1 MFTLPQGITRATA
14 ALSAAAL
21 VTAAFASN
29 AVAPAQAAP
38 LDTTSAT
45 LNYLNNFDG
54 FYKVPKTIPGTPGRV
69 VKSQDFR
76 SFFYPTESSATKYPI
91 RGKRVMYTTTLSN
104 GKVYITTGALME
116 PTSPWAG
123 KGERP
128 ILVYGT
134 STSGQGKQCAFSK
147 TPGGFLAVTSG
158 LDPRQGQQNKFL
170 SLVTNYEN
178 LNVMKL
184 LGKGLTVFVIDYNG
198 MAADNSIQSYG
209 NNVEA
214 GRAMLD
220 GARAVRELKGLNKNV
235 PVGIWGFSQGGS
247 ASYVGAALQPSYA
260 PDVNLK
266 VSYVGAP
273 PIDLLGTLKSIEGGA
288 LSGLLGYGINGYAGT
303 YPGVKQ
309 AVDEN
314 VNAKGRKNLAK
325 IGNSCVAD
333 TLMGYAY
340 QDTAKW
346 TKDGKPLVAFLN
358 KYPEVLKIFQDQ
370 LNASTKTPKARV
382 VLYANR
388 SDAVIPYDT
397 VKTGVNTWCKAGAKV
412 HFHTINYTAA
422 GVAPLFTHM
431 LPNFLIFDQMLDE
444 VIGIFSGNP
453 QSAGCVSSN
462 LDFPLK

>member
-76 SFFYPTESSATKYPI
+76 SFFYPTESPATKYPI

-288 LSGLLGYGINGYAGT
+288 LSGLLGYGVNGFAGS
-303 YPGVKQ
+303 YPFVKK

-314 VNAKGRKNLAK
+314 VNPKGRKNLAK

-346 TKDGKPLVAFLN
+346 TKDGQPLVAFLN
-358 KYPEVLKIFQDQ
+358 KYPGVVKIFQDQ

-397 VKTGVNTWCKAGAKV
+397 VKNGVNTWCKAGAKV

-453 QSAGCVSSN
+453 QPAGCVSSN